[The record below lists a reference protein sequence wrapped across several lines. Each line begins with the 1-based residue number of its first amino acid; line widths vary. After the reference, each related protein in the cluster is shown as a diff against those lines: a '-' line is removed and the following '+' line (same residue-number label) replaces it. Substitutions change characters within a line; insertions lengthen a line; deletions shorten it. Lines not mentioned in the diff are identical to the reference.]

1 MQPSRPSRP
10 IRSPAPPWPKA
21 QLAPTLNPSE
31 HLPSFPHL
39 VPPPPPP
46 TRTHAEGSAR
56 ARSPHQP
63 PTGFVRFRRSR
74 RYRSPKALVPSP
86 SPRHLQAIGR
96 WVPCLARSFSARD
109 ASSPRVRPQ
118 VSPSRRRPFSGA
130 PSQSDLLKRATP
142 APQDSPVGAPQTRA
156 VASCASSGRTTRSAF
171 SAPEFPLT

>member
-1 MQPSRPSRP
+1 MREREHSPAGLSRP
-10 IRSPAPPWPKA
+10 IHSPAPPWPKA

-63 PTGFVRFRRSR
+63 PTGFVRFHRSR

-86 SPRHLQAIGR
+86 SPRHLQAIR
-96 WVPCLARSFSARD
+96 RRVPCLARSFSARRRRNAS
-109 ASSPRVRPQ
+109 ASSASPASRLVAGSS
-118 VSPSRRRPFSGA
+118 SPSLA
-130 PSQSDLLKRATP
+130 KPSPSLLRCP
-142 APQDSPVGAPQTRA
+142 VPVGFAQARYPG
-156 VASCASSGRTTRSAF
+156 ASRLSRRSPAD
-171 SAPEFPLT
+171 